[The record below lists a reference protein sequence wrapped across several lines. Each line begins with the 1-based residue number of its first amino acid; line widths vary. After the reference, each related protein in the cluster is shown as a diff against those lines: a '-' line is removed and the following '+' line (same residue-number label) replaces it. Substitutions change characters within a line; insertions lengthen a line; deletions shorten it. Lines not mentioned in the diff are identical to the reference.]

1 MPPCG
6 IAADRVPAVKAGCV
20 ADTPKGFSLDSR
32 GPLLGFSRHGA
43 QARYLQGVNMHA
55 PASEAL
61 AAVQMFQVIFEVRGG
76 FLLKK
81 LPHEVLG
88 GFSQGNLIFLVDLEQ
103 CELLAEELR
112 LG

>member
-1 MPPCG
+1 
-6 IAADRVPAVKAGCV
+6 
-20 ADTPKGFSLDSR
+20 
-32 GPLLGFSRHGA
+32 
-43 QARYLQGVNMHA
+43 MHA

-61 AAVQMFQVIFEVRGG
+61 AAVQMFVVVFEVRRG

-88 GFSQGNLIFLVDLEQ
+88 GFSQGNLIFLVDFEQ
-103 CELLAEELR
+103 CELLAEELC